1 MSGNFSIINSENKRN
16 HRWYAIGLVLL
27 IFLPMFIS
35 YALFRYKP
43 SFFYF
48 RAWEYFPEVVYPN
61 PKKLPVWKGFEKGDM
76 SRPYF
81 FRYQDEKYT
90 YVSTDKDGFRSVPFS
105 SDDYKVFVYGDSH
118 CWGSRLSDSE
128 TFAWRLAEKLKQ
140 PVFNGG
146 GRTILT
152 KLLARPDLNKAK
164 IVINVIDA
172 FHVRVADM
180 FPRELTIG
188 EYVPPNKEVI
198 PVAIKRFYPLS
209 ILVQTLSRI
218 CYDLLTKNNL
228 GTYMIGSNYLVPFSH
243 GSLHQEYVADNPLYA
258 DDFLTQVEGITRYS
272 QRLRER
278 GYTYVL
284 VLVPRRDLIYGHSA
298 DDFSK
303 EYFPGLIRELERK
316 GVYAVDLQNVFLAHR
331 REEPFFRTDTHWNA
345 KGTEIAAARVTEY
358 LQEKGIIRSSEMV
371 SKRTSLKINPTQLSY
386 GVQ

>member
-27 IFLPMFIS
+27 IFLPMIIS

-61 PKKLPVWKGFEKGDM
+61 PKKLPVWKGYEKGDM

-90 YVSTDKDGFRSVPFS
+90 YVSTDNDGFRRVPFS
-105 SDDYKVFVYGDSH
+105 SDDYKVLVYGDSH

-152 KLLARPDLNKAK
+152 NLLARPDLNKAR
-164 IVINVIDA
+164 IIINVIDA
-172 FHVRVADM
+172 FHVRVVDM
-180 FPRELTIG
+180 FPQDLTIG
-188 EYVPPNKEVI
+188 EYVPRNREVI
-198 PVAIKRFYPLS
+198 PIAIKRFNPLS
-209 ILVQTLSRI
+209 ILVQTLRRI
-218 CYDLLTKNNL
+218 CHDLLIKNNL
-228 GTYMIGSNYLVPFSH
+228 GTYMIGSNYIVPFSQ
-243 GSLHQEYVADNPLYA
+243 GSLHQEYVANNPLYA
-258 DDFLTQVEGITRYS
+258 DDFLTQVEGIARYS
-272 QRLRER
+272 QGLRER

-284 VLVPRRDLIYGHSA
+284 VLVPRRDLIYGHPA

-303 EYFPGLIRELERK
+303 EYFPEIIRELERK
-316 GVYAVDLQNVFLAHR
+316 GVYAVDLQDVFLAHR
-331 REEPFFRTDTHWNA
+331 HEEPFFRTDTHWNA
-345 KGTEIAAARVTEY
+345 KGTEIAVAHVAEY
-358 LQEKGIIRSSEMV
+358 LTQKGIIR
-371 SKRTSLKINPTQLSY
+371 TSGITAEKTAQRINPVQSLY